1 MAKLKI
7 RVIELVAAVGQKD
20 AVLDSLQRK
29 GVLEVSVP
37 SETEGLT
44 YGEYTA
50 DAAEA
55 ERNIQLLSSARETL
69 AKYASEKKPL
79 TAMLEPRTELSAQEY
94 LTRGNEVGGTL
105 EECGA
110 VLEKDRRISEL
121 KAENIRLHTL
131 ADTLEPWRNADV
143 PLKAGQTSKT
153 SYFFGGI
160 KGRMSRDDVLKLLS
174 DAMPENDRTEVEV
187 VSADEVQTN
196 IAVFCMTEDAEEVEN
211 ILRSAGFARAP
222 ECAGSAAE
230 AIADCERQSSKNGD
244 EIASVA
250 EELSRKTSL
259 FADIDFAED
268 WYAVKKDKFAACG
281 KIPQSAR
288 VFYLRGY
295 IAQRDEK
302 RVKSFIE
309 KNFDAAVEI
318 SDPAEDEDVPVI
330 LSNNAFASP
339 LENITGM
346 YSMPSKGDI
355 DPTGVMAF
363 FYYFFFGMM
372 LSDAGYGLIIVLA
385 TAALLLFKRNMETP
399 LKNTVKM
406 YLFCGLST
414 VFWGAMY
421 GSWFGDAASV
431 ISVNFLGK
439 PSGYTPAFFKPVWTD
454 AVSDLMNV
462 LIVCF
467 VFGLVHLFTGVA
479 LKGITDIKNGSKFDA
494 FCDTVPTFLTI
505 VGIAPVFFGLFL
517 QDSVPDGYSA
527 LGTFV
532 FNAVHTVHA
541 GLSKVNMPILI
552 AGLILV
558 VLTSGRDAKSIG
570 GKIGGGLYGVYNLVG
585 GYLGDVLSYARLLA
599 LGLATGVIA
608 GVMNMLGTLPQ
619 NSTVKLILF
628 IVVFVF
634 GHIANLSINVIGA
647 YVHTNRLQYVEFF
660 GKFYEGGGRAFVPLA
675 ANTKTYKIREE
686 N

>member
-1 MAKLKI
+1 M
-7 RVIELVAAVGQKD
+7 IELVAAIEQKD
-20 AVLDSLQRK
+20 AVLDSLQQK

-37 SETEGLT
+37 PETEGLT
-44 YGEYTA
+44 FGEYTA
-50 DAAEA
+50 DTAEA
-55 ERNIQLLSSARETL
+55 ERNIQYLSSARETL
-69 AKYASEKKPL
+69 AKYVSEKKPL
-79 TAMLEPRTELSAQEY
+79 TAMLEPRKELSTQEY
-94 LTRGNEVGGTL
+94 LMRGGEVGRVLGA
-105 EECGA
+105 CGS

-121 KAENIRLHTL
+121 RADNVRLRTL
-131 ADTLEPWRNADV
+131 SDTLEPWRNADV
-143 PLKAGQTSKT
+143 PLSAGQTSKI
-153 SYFFGGI
+153 SYFFGSI
-160 KGRMSRDDVLKLLS
+160 KGKTSREDILKLLADSMQGNDCTEIETVSS
-174 DAMPENDRTEVEV
+174 DEL
-187 VSADEVQTN
+187 QTN
-196 IAVFCMTEDAEEVEN
+196 IAVFCMKKDAEDVEN
-211 ILRSAGFARAP
+211 ILRSAGFARVP
-222 ECAGSAAE
+222 ECSGSAAE
-230 AIADCERQSSKNGD
+230 TIADCARQIQDNESEISSL
-244 EIASVA
+244 AQA
-250 EELSRKTSL
+250 LSQESAL
-259 FADIDFAED
+259 FSDIDFAAD
-268 WYAVKKDKFAACG
+268 WYAVRKDKFSACG
-281 KIPQSAR
+281 KIPQSAH
-288 VFYLRGY
+288 VFYLKGY
-295 IAQRDEK
+295 IAECDVK
-302 RVKSFIE
+302 RVKPYIE
-309 KNFDAAVEI
+309 KHFDAAVEI
-318 SDPAEDEDVPVI
+318 SEPAEDEDVPVI
-330 LSNNAFASP
+330 LSNNAFAAP

-372 LSDAGYGLIIVLA
+372 LSDAGYGLIIVIA

-406 YLFCGLST
+406 YFFCGLST

-439 PSGYTPAFFKPVWTD
+439 PTGYTPAFFKPVWTD
-454 AVSDLMNV
+454 AVNDLMNV

-467 VFGLVHLFTGVA
+467 IFGLVHLFTGVV

-517 QDSVPDGYSA
+517 QDSIPDGYSA
-527 LGTFV
+527 LGTFI
-532 FNAVHTVHA
+532 FNAIKSVHA
-541 GLSKVNMPILI
+541 GLSKVNIPILI

-558 VLTSGRDAKSIG
+558 VLTSGRDAESIG
-570 GKIGGGLYGVYNLVG
+570 GKIGGGLYGMYNLVG

-628 IVVFVF
+628 IIVFIF